1 MKTYK
6 PNNSTPLYLNSSFN
20 CTKSS
25 SVTVTKSGNGTGY
38 TLAPTISVTST
49 AGTGAVIT
57 CALVGASVTGITIIN
72 GGKNYASAPTF
83 VFTAVS
89 GGSGASATPT
99 LTLGT
104 EATFNVAFTRT
115 FTYT

>member
-1 MKTYK
+1 M
-6 PNNSTPLYLNSSFN
+6 
-20 CTKSS
+20 
-25 SVTVTKSGNGTGY
+25 SGGITGISLTNTGSGY
-38 TLAPTISVTST
+38 TSATTISVTST

-72 GGKNYASAPTF
+72 GGKNYATAPTF

-99 LTLGT
+99 
-104 EATFNVAFTRT
+104 
-115 FTYT
+115 

>member
-6 PNNSTPLYLNSSFN
+6 RNNSTLLYLNSSFN

-25 SVTVTKSGNGTGY
+25 SVTNTKSGNGTGY
-38 TLAPTISVTST
+38 TSAPTISVTST

-83 VFTAVS
+83 VFTAV
-89 GGSGASATPT
+89 GEVEH
-99 LTLGT
+99 LQHQH
-104 EATFNVAFTRT
+104 
-115 FTYT
+115 